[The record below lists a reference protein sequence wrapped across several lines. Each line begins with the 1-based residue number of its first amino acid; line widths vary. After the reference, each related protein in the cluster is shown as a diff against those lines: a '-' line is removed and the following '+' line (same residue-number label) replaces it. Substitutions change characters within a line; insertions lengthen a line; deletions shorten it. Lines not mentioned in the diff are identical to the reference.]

1 MTIKKGFTLI
11 EVIVSIAVLGIMSMG
26 FLSFLSNHYSLLNS
40 TKDISGDVFLTQRD
54 IEEEIDLVKDR
65 IRNKDTSLVLKEKT
79 IFGALGGVKVRYT
92 EVKKTHNNRTYHTL
106 VSDVKPELIKP
117 IDLESIGIKLFQSSA
132 EVDYGYAT
140 GGFSIEG
147 NFVNKTEH
155 KYDHLLNVVE
165 WYVSR
170 EEFCIPMPKI
180 PGFNMGDDIL
190 EISYYYPKFP
200 RDYILVSNLSINNF
214 GSHKN
219 TFSKLSEFPGRH
231 VVFTATPAAKSGK
244 IGVQSASM
252 PIFVSGLP
260 YSNNLVGHFDAN
272 YIDMYDTNQV
282 GTNREVKG
290 WIDVSD
296 IYGKTAPTQYA
307 LPQGGYPKVYKSPMD
322 TGNKWQYINFSG
334 NQKLGIDNQGSS
346 GKQIYVFAVARKL
359 NSSSDGK
366 FLKNGNYDFVIPA
379 EETTSDWFF
388 IKESINSLDD
398 SFIFGGENIDIAEV
412 IIYSNVVP
420 IVDQIMVQE
429 YLRKKYRYPDVIG
442 EIEKIEKIDNIEVEV
457 ELGEAHILPEYI
469 PAKLTRGY
477 YKNIA
482 VKWDGTF
489 DTNTP
494 GTYQLTGISLLDSS
508 EIITY
513 TITVTE

>member
-1 MTIKKGFTLI
+1 MNIKKGFTLI
-11 EVIVSIAVLGIMSMG
+11 EIIVSIAVLGIMSMG

-40 TKDISGDVFLTQRD
+40 TKDISSEVFLTQRD

-65 IRNKDTSLVLKEKT
+65 IRNKDASLVLKEKT
-79 IFGALGGVKVRYT
+79 IFSALGGVKVRYA
-92 EVKKTHNNRTYHTL
+92 EIEKTHNNRTYHTL

-117 IDLESIGIKLFQSSA
+117 IDLESIGIKLFQSST

-147 NFVNKTEH
+147 NFVNKTEY

-165 WYVSR
+165 WYVSK
-170 EEFCIPMPKI
+170 EEFCIPLPKNSS
-180 PGFNMGDDIL
+180 FNIEDDL
-190 EISYYYPKFP
+190 LVNSYYYPMFP

-214 GSHKN
+214 GSNKN

-244 IGVQSASM
+244 IGVQSASK
-252 PIFVSGLP
+252 PIFISGLP
-260 YSNNLVGHFDAN
+260 YTNNLVGHFDAN

-282 GTNREVKG
+282 GTNGDVKV
-290 WIDVSD
+290 WIDLSD

-307 LPQGGYPKVYKSPMD
+307 VPSVTYPTVYKSPINPMG
-322 TGNKWQYINFSG
+322 TGDKWQYVNFSG
-334 NQKLGIDNQGSS
+334 NQRLGIDNQGSS
-346 GKQIYVFAVARKL
+346 GKQIYVFAVARKS

-388 IKESINSLDD
+388 IKESINSIDN
-398 SFIFGGENIDIAEV
+398 SFIFGGENIDIAEIV
-412 IIYSNVVP
+412 IYSTDIP
-420 IVDQIMVQE
+420 IENQIMVQE
-429 YLRKKYRYPDVIG
+429 YLRKKYSYPEVIG
-442 EIEKIEKIDNIEVEV
+442 DIETIDNIDVTV
-457 ELGEAHILPEYI
+457 NLGESHSLPEYI

-489 DTNTP
+489 DINTL
-494 GTYQLTGISLLDSS
+494 GTYQLTGTSLLDSS
-508 EIITY
+508 KTMTY
-513 TITVTE
+513 TITVK